1 MLTAQ
6 IGELKSEIVH
16 NEDVLNTTVR
26 IQALCNELGHRLFV
40 SAKLMDQLQ
49 LGSEYVEESL
59 GPVPYGVR
67 GKRRS
72 SRT

>member
-6 IGELKSEIVH
+6 IGELKSKIVH
-16 NEDVLNTTVR
+16 NEDGLNTTVR
-26 IQALCNELGHRLFV
+26 IQALCNELGHRLLV

-59 GPVPYGVR
+59 GPVPLR
-67 GKRRS
+67 GKGE
-72 SRT
+72 TPEL